1 MAEPRSLQGLEKGSG
16 AVGQRLVPGRKGSVP
31 AGGQIR
37 KCSGG
42 LCGNPQDCCKVTK
55 GIFTGRA
62 KISAGAGMTTL
73 FMFWVYCNRE
83 ITLGSQGICPGRAKG
98 HYGCR
103 NGLWQP
109 KGCHRPRRDL

>member
-1 MAEPRSLQGLEKGSG
+1 
-16 AVGQRLVPGRKGSVP
+16 
-31 AGGQIR
+31 
-37 KCSGG
+37 
-42 LCGNPQDCCKVTK
+42 
-55 GIFTGRA
+55 
-62 KISAGAGMTTL
+62 MTTL
-73 FMFWVYCNRE
+73 FMFWAYCNRE